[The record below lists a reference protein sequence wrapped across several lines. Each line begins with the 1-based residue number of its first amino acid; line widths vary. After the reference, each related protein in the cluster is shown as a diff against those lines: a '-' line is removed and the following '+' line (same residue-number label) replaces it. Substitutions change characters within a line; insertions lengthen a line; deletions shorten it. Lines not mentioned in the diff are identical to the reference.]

1 MQRWYVIQ
9 AKPRHEVTAEENL
22 QRQGFE
28 VYLPR
33 LITPRRR
40 RGKWQD
46 AVEPLFPR
54 YLFIHLEMGVDNTS
68 TIRSTKGV
76 ARIVRFGEYPIPLPE
91 GFVEFLRA
99 HEDPER
105 GAQVPDRPQ
114 FQAGDRVRILAGPFA
129 GLEGIYSEPRG
140 DQRVVVLLDLL
151 GKQNRVAIERDHLI
165 SAGNT

>member
-1 MQRWYVIQ
+1 MSRWYVIQ
-9 AKPRHEVTAEENL
+9 AKPRQEAVAEENL

-33 LITPRRR
+33 LVQPRRR

-46 AVEPLFPR
+46 VVEPLFPR
-54 YLFIHLEMGVDNTS
+54 YLFIQLEMGIDDTS

-76 ARIVRFGEYPIPLPE
+76 ARIVRFSDYPVPLPE

-99 HEDPER
+99 HEDPAR

-114 FQAGDRVRILAGPFA
+114 FQAGERVRILAGPFA
-129 GLEGIYSEPRG
+129 GLEGIYNEPSG
-140 DQRVVVLLDLL
+140 DQRVVILLDLL
-151 GKQNRVAIERDHLI
+151 GKQNRVALPRDHLI
-165 SAGNT
+165 GEGS